1 MLANIQP
8 TWFTVVLLGMLG
20 FTTGGQALAFVMTAD
35 NAARHNR
42 GMKLAFVNFVVMFLP
57 VLAQPSVGFI
67 ANMGVASNGLP
78 SEVQEL
84 KGYSLVVAL
93 MIVGTIITFFI
104 RDTKPRDDSSALGH

>member
-1 MLANIQP
+1 
-8 TWFTVVLLGMLG
+8 
-20 FTTGGQALAFVMTAD
+20 MTAHIGMPPAQGLYDPANEHD
-35 NAARHNR
+35 NC
-42 GMKLAFVNFVVMFLP
+42 G
-57 VLAQPSVGFI
+57 VGFI